1 MSGQLIISV
10 GREFGSGGYAIAEA
24 LAQRFSLPFYEQ
36 NMLQTIA
43 ESRNIPLST
52 LEPYDESPKN
62 HLIYR
67 TVNGLNNAP
76 SDALAQIQFRFLREQ
91 AEAGHSFVV
100 LGRCSDG
107 ILKDFPGLVT
117 IFVLADSDFK
127 AARTIARGA
136 SSRDEALSLM
146 AAQDRRRKV
155 YHNQYCQGKWGDSRT
170 YDLTVKS
177 SRLGIT
183 RTVDLLEQY
192 IRARVECDGLSIQT
206 L

>member
-10 GREFGSGGYAIAEA
+10 GREFGSGGHAVAEA

-43 ESRNIPLST
+43 ERRGIPLDT

-67 TVNGLNNAP
+67 TVSGLNNAP

-91 AEAGHSFVV
+91 AEAGQSFVV

-127 AARTIARGA
+127 VARTIARGA
-136 SSRDEALSLM
+136 ASRDDALSLM
-146 AAQDRRRKV
+146 SAQDRRRKV

-170 YDLTVKS
+170 YDITVKS
-177 SRLGIT
+177 SRLGIAG
-183 RTVDLLEQY
+183 TVDLLEQY
-192 IRARVECDGLSIQT
+192 IRARIESDGLSIQT
-206 L
+206 T